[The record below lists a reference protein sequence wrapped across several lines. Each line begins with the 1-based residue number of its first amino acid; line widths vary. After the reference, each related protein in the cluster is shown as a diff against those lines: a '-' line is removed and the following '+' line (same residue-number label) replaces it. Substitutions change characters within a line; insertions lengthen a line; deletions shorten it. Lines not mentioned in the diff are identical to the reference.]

1 MAANQTANFV
11 VKAKDQA
18 TGPLGKIGTSMGNLK
33 RTSITAFKG
42 IAVGAAAITAAF
54 AAFAIDAVRKAA
66 AFETAMLNVNSIAK
80 LTPAAF
86 ADLQKSVLELSK
98 TLPQSGET
106 LAQGLYDIAS
116 SGFAGAEGLKV
127 LDAAAKAASA
137 GLAQTSESAAGITA
151 VLNAYSFSADEAQRV
166 SDILF
171 KTVDRGVITFPELAE
186 NIGKVT
192 ALSAPLG
199 VSLEDVAAGLAVLT
213 KNGIDAENATTQL
226 NAIMQAVLSPTGQ
239 ATELA
244 KQLGI
249 DFTATGLRTKGLNG
263 FMADLIE
270 KTGGSN
276 EAIAELLG
284 DARAIRG
291 AFVLA
296 KNGGAQFNEE
306 LELMKNSAG
315 ATDTALSYQKQGL
328 AYQLGILG
336 NNFDAMSIELGQK
349 LIPSLNK
356 LVEFIMQNVVPAFNS
371 LLDMAGPILTDIVD
385 NGVLPLME
393 SVKDLFEVFGE
404 AGDVNLLVITL
415 TPLKIFLEALKV
427 TIDAIVFALRTLF
440 STQANLGAAGT
451 TSAGYSPYLAN
462 AVTSGT
468 FVPPMGGGATTN
480 NIFIGTGKVDT
491 VVTDSINRTGT
502 FKRGR

>member
-42 IAVGAAAITAAF
+42 IAIGSAAAAAAIAAF
-54 AAFAIDAVRKAA
+54 AVDAVKKAA

-86 ADLQKSVLELSK
+86 SDLQNSVLELSK

-213 KNGIDAENATTQL
+213 KNGIGAEDATTQL
-226 NAIMQAVLSPTGQ
+226 NAIMQAVLSPTGE
-239 ATELA
+239 ASELA

-249 DFTATGLRTKGLNG
+249 DFSATGLKTKGLNG
-263 FMADLIE
+263 FMADLIK
-270 KTGGSN
+270 KTGGST
-276 EAIAELLG
+276 EKIAELLG

-336 NNFDAMSIELGQK
+336 NNFDAMSIGLGQK

-356 LVEFIMQNVVPAFNS
+356 LVEFIIQNVVPAFS
-371 LLDMAGPILTDIVD
+371 AFLDSVAPILVD
-385 NGVLPLME
+385 FIDTAVAPLLE
-393 SVKDLFEVFGE
+393 SLGQLFAVFATG
-404 AGDVNLLVITL
+404 GDSVNLLMIAL
-415 TPLKIFLEALKV
+415 TPLKIFLEALKI
-427 TIDAIVFALRTLF
+427 TIDAIVAGLKQLGAAQGTL
-440 STQANLGAAGT
+440 AAAGT
-451 TSAGYSPYLAN
+451 TSAGYSPYLAA

-468 FVPPMGGGATTN
+468 FTLPPTTN
-480 NIFIGTGKVDT
+480 NIYIGTGKVDT
-491 VVTDSINRTGT
+491 VVSDSIKRTGI
-502 FKRGR
+502 FGRGR